1 MGTSISEI
9 LRTFGGA
16 DPEKLSGIAIG
27 GPSSGILPPDK
38 ANLPIKPGLI
48 DDNSVMLGAG
58 GIIAIGEDRSII
70 DAVRVLAD
78 YNASESC
85 GKCTPCREGTPRIL
99 ELLSSVGPDSSEL
112 PSELK
117 KLANAVNMA
126 SLCGLGQAAGNPV
139 LSLLHHFP
147 EKY

>member
-1 MGTSISEI
+1 
-9 LRTFGGA
+9 
-16 DPEKLSGIAIG
+16 
-27 GPSSGILPPDK
+27 
-38 ANLPIKPGLI
+38 
-48 DDNSVMLGAG
+48 MLGAG
-58 GIIAIGEDRSII
+58 GIVASGGDRNII

-99 ELLSSVGPDSSEL
+99 ELLSKVESNSPVL
-112 PSELK
+112 PSELD
-117 KLANAVNMA
+117 KLANAINMA

-147 EKY
+147 EKVFNGGESREN